1 MNLSREIKF
10 QLERRARQTK
20 DKYEYTRLCI
30 ILARSEG
37 ISPELIAQTH
47 RISVSSV
54 YQYLADYE
62 KENKT
67 QHEPRGGTASK
78 LSQEQTQ
85 ELLSHLQEVTYLY
98 TKDICKYVETR
109 YGIKY
114 SKSGM
119 TFWLKEHD
127 FVYKEPIKVP
137 SKLDP
142 EKQREFIEKYEEL
155 KANLPKD
162 EEIYFLDAVHPEFQ
176 SQSVCGWIKKG
187 ETKTLPT
194 TNKQSRLHFIGVIA
208 LENMEVIANEYK
220 TVNAENMIEFLKN
233 LEKNSSASKI
243 HVICDNG
250 RANKNKAI
258 QEYLKT
264 SKIEI
269 HYLPPYSPNL
279 NPIERLWKIMRERK
293 TYNKCYENFEG
304 FGAAIRQFFFKDIL
318 KMAQILKKRINDSFQ
333 LIELN
338 SIRLAIA

>member
-1 MNLSREIKF
+1 MS
-10 QLERRARQTK
+10 Q
-20 DKYEYTRLCI
+20 
-30 ILARSEG
+30 EG
-37 ISPELIAQTH
+37 TI
-47 RISVSSV
+47 
-54 YQYLADYE
+54 
-62 KENKT
+62 
-67 QHEPRGGTASK
+67 SK
-78 LSQEQTQ
+78 LSQEQTE
-85 ELLSHLQEVTYLY
+85 ELLSHLQQVTYLY
-98 TKDICKYVETR
+98 TKDICKYVEAR

-119 TFWLKEHD
+119 IFWLKEHD

-137 SKLDP
+137 GKLDP

-187 ETKTLPT
+187 EIKTLPT
-194 TNKQSRLHFIGVIA
+194 TNKQFRLHFIGAIA
-208 LENMEVIANEYK
+208 LDNMEVIANEYK
-220 TVNAENMIEFLKN
+220 TVNAENMIEFFKN
-233 LEKNSSASKI
+233 LEKNSTASKI

-250 RANKNKAI
+250 RSNKNKAI

-293 TYNKCYENFEG
+293 TYNKCYESFEE
-304 FGAAIRQFFFKDIL
+304 FCTSIRKFFFNDIS
-318 KMAQILKKRINDSFQ
+318 KMTQILKKRINDNFQ

-338 SIRLAIA
+338 SIHLAVA